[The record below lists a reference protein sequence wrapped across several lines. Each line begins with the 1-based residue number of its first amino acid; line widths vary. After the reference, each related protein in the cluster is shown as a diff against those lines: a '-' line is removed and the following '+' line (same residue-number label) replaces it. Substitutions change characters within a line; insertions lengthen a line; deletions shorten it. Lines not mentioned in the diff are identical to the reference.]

1 MECLYLPA
9 LTETSQRARIEGDE
23 AAHARALRLRRGEAV
38 LLSNGAGLAA
48 KAELLEDASP
58 SGFLVAVQSLEPE
71 RGELPFSLV
80 AALGVLDN
88 RERMEFALEK
98 AVELGARCFAPLASE
113 RAAARERSKPNRYR
127 AKALAAM
134 KQCGR
139 ARLTDLLPAQ
149 TPEELLRA
157 LPPDAVVVL
166 ADAEGDA
173 PPATLSSNAPLQT
186 LCVCVGPEGGFS
198 DAERERFRRDARI
211 RLWRL
216 APVRLRAETAL
227 IAALSVVSTLAMK

>member
-9 LTETSQRARIEGDE
+9 LAETSARVRIEGDE

-48 KAELLEDASP
+48 KAELLEDAAP
-58 SGFLVAVQSLEPE
+58 SGFSVAVRSLEPE
-71 RGELPFSLV
+71 RGELPFALV

-98 AVELGARCFAPLASE
+98 SVELGTRCFAPLASE
-113 RAAARERSKPNRYR
+113 RAAARERSKPDRYR

-139 ARLTDLLPAQ
+139 ARLPDLLPAQ

-166 ADAEGDA
+166 ADAEGDVPA
-173 PPATLSSNAPLQT
+173 PFSRNAPFQT

-198 DAERERFRRDARI
+198 DAERERFRRDARVQ
-211 RLWRL
+211 LWRL
-216 APVRLRAETAL
+216 APARLRAETAL
-227 IAALSVVSTLAMK
+227 LAALSVVSALGIK